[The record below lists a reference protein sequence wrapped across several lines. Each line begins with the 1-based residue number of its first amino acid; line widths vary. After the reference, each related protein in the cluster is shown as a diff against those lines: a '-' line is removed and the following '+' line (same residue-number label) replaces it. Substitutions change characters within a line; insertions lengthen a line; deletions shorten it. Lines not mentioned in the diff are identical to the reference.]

1 MASCVAQFNKIT
13 IQKEFERY
21 MISVVF
27 FLIFGLST
35 MHYIAFSQSL
45 PYHIH
50 EIYP

>member
-1 MASCVAQFNKIT
+1 MASCVAQFNKIA
-13 IQKEFERY
+13 IQKEFELAV
-21 MISVVF
+21 ILVL
-27 FLIFGLST
+27 FLSIFGLST